1 MSQAREKLEGIQFDG
16 KSFKGLVELVNTFI
30 RMIKAYLQGTYR
42 EIPWKTLVLLST
54 GLIYFIMPLDLIPDF
69 IPVVG
74 YLDELILI
82 PAGLWVLLRLIP
94 EQILSECRCKAG
106 EWLASGS
113 ARPRSSLGAA
123 MVIVIWI
130 MIAWWLVSFF
140 ATPLGE

>member
-1 MSQAREKLEGIQFDG
+1 VWQALKEW
-16 KSFKGLVELVNTFI
+16 VNRLKRDTVALWFACRDRRTPWGVRI
-30 RMIKAYLQGTYR
+30 FGFLIVAYA
-42 EIPWKTLVLLST
+42 LSP
-54 GLIYFIMPLDLIPDF
+54 IDLIPDF

-94 EQILSECRCKAG
+94 EQILSDCRCKAG

>member
-1 MSQAREKLEGIQFDG
+1 MWQALKEW
-16 KSFKGLVELVNTFI
+16 VNRLKRDTVALWFACRDRRTPWGVRI
-30 RMIKAYLQGTYR
+30 FGFLIVAYA
-42 EIPWKTLVLLST
+42 LSP
-54 GLIYFIMPLDLIPDF
+54 IDLIPDF

-94 EQILSECRCKAG
+94 QQILSECRCKAG

-113 ARPRSSLGAA
+113 ARPHSSLGAA

>member
-1 MSQAREKLEGIQFDG
+1 MWQALKEW
-16 KSFKGLVELVNTFI
+16 VNRLKRDTVALWFACRDRRTPWGVRI
-30 RMIKAYLQGTYR
+30 FGFLIVAYA
-42 EIPWKTLVLLST
+42 LSP
-54 GLIYFIMPLDLIPDF
+54 IDLIPDF

-113 ARPRSSLGAA
+113 ARPHSSLGAA

-140 ATPLGE
+140 ASPLGE